1 MITIIDG
8 FLQAEIFAMVAFS
21 LQSVSALRRAMLWW
35 AASWWFGSLSWAQ
48 APQVQQSGIEESTR
62 QWVEH
67 ALKGAQASSH
77 LPMPLRMEVAVGAL
91 DPRLHLAPCERIEPY
106 LPTGTRLWGRTR
118 LALRCMVGPSRW
130 NVFLPITIKAYGPA
144 WVLTGPVATG
154 AVLAQSDAIQ
164 AEVDWAAENDAV
176 VADPAQWVGKTTI
189 RSLSAGQALRQSM
202 VRAPRLFQ
210 AGAQV
215 RIVSKGGGFSVSSSG
230 QAMSPAG
237 VGDTLRVR
245 LPSGKIVTGIVN
257 AEGQLEIQF

>member
-1 MITIIDG
+1 M
-8 FLQAEIFAMVAFS
+8 FAFS
-21 LQSVSALRRAMLWW
+21 PQFVLALRRAVLWW
-35 AASWWFGSLSWAQ
+35 IASGCLASASWAQ
-48 APQVQQSGIEESTR
+48 VQQVQQDGMEESTR
-62 QWVEH
+62 LWVEQ
-67 ALKGAQASSH
+67 AVKGAQASSN
-77 LPMPLRMEVAVGAL
+77 LPVSLRMEVAVGAL
-91 DPRLHLAPCERIEPY
+91 DPRLRLAPCQRIEPY

-154 AVLAQSDAIQ
+154 AILSQKDAVQ

-176 VADPAQWVGKTTI
+176 VADVAQWVGKTTI

-202 VRAPRLFQ
+202 VRAPRLHQ

-215 RIVSKGGGFSVSSSG
+215 RIVSNGGGFSVSSSG
-230 QAMSPAG
+230 QAMTPAG

-245 LPSGKIVTGIVN
+245 LPNGKMVTGVVN
-257 AEGQLEIQF
+257 ADGSLETQF

>member
-1 MITIIDG
+1 M
-8 FLQAEIFAMVAFS
+8 
-21 LQSVSALRRAMLWW
+21 
-35 AASWWFGSLSWAQ
+35 
-48 APQVQQSGIEESTR
+48 
-62 QWVEH
+62 
-67 ALKGAQASSH
+67 
-77 LPMPLRMEVAVGAL
+77 GAL
-91 DPRLHLAPCERIEPY
+91 DPRLRLAPCQRIEPY

-154 AVLAQSDAIQ
+154 AILSQKDAVQ

-176 VADPAQWVGKTTI
+176 VADVAQWVGKTTI

-202 VRAPRLFQ
+202 VRAPRLHQ

-215 RIVSKGGGFSVSSSG
+215 RIVSNGGGFSVSSSG
-230 QAMSPAG
+230 QAMTSAG

-245 LPSGKIVTGIVN
+245 LPNGKMVTGVVN
-257 AEGQLEIQF
+257 ADGSLETQF